1 MVDCILS
8 LHFHLSLCLWSFA
21 NSEQQ
26 KSLKHS
32 LVTGAKS
39 ELERLRSIQND
50 LKVMRASLKNH
61 TTLRIMAAKE
71 VFPGVQ
77 LEYDHK
83 KLRIKEHRG
92 GTLLLLKDHELRMD
106 ILR

>member
-1 MVDCILS
+1 
-8 LHFHLSLCLWSFA
+8 
-21 NSEQQ
+21 
-26 KSLKHS
+26 
-32 LVTGAKS
+32 
-39 ELERLRSIQND
+39 
-50 LKVMRASLKNH
+50 MRASLKNH

-83 KLRIKEHRG
+83 KLRITEHRG